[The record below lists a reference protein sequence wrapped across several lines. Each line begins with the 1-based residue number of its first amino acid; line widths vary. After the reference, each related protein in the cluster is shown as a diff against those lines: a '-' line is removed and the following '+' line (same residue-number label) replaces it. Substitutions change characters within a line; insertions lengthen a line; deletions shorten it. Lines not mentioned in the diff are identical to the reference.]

1 MASKDPTETER
12 LAQLTLLTDRLAE
25 IISEEISILQDR
37 RPREIAVFEEE
48 KTRLAKIYAAEITR
62 LRREPDVVKGV
73 PRDVTDSLKHA
84 TSRFHEIVV
93 RQETML
99 NAMKTVSERMIRDIA
114 TELNRMRAPAN
125 TYGRNAAYAGARA
138 QPFALNRSA

>member
-1 MASKDPTETER
+1 MANQNPTEAER

-25 IISEEISILQDR
+25 ILSDEISMLKER
-37 RPREIAVFEEE
+37 RPRELTTFEEE

-62 LRREPDVVKGV
+62 LRREPGAVRGV
-73 PRDVTDSLKHA
+73 PREVTEGLKNA

-114 TELNRMRAPAN
+114 TELNRMKAPAT
-125 TYGRNAAYAGARA
+125 TYGRGAAYATARA
-138 QPFALNRSA
+138 TPFALNRSA